1 MATPA
6 DVISLLQTYDSIGQ
20 TELQQALS
28 IISQIQAID
37 PSASDATSQLTALQ
51 QQYQVLKNDPSRAA
65 AYQAYSNAYD
75 SLSSSDQAIV
85 NNDPS
90 AAVNKSLV
98 AQGTSGIYASTVA
111 SVQAA
116 IANANS
122 VPPAGG
128 NTQQM
133 SGTVNDDSADA
144 ATNPTGAPQQPNNPA
159 PPASGGSSSVPQ
171 NPNASTPVTNTNGTN
186 SVVQTS
192 KKTVANSTPG
202 RRLKNPLGYLSSY
215 TYQITL
221 YMITP
226 DAYDAFVTSGRTN
239 INILNGSN
247 ISPTGAGTGP
257 GAFII
262 AQSGGVNNKDSQ
274 RAAGFQYDYY
284 IDNLSIKQAISGKQT
299 KSATN
304 ESTINFTITEPY
316 GFSFITR
323 LRTASDA
330 IEKYSTSIGKSNPQ
344 NPTKQIFILGIRFLG
359 YDSSGNLIKPTEV
372 FDGSPL
378 DPNSSNGTLFETF
391 HDIGIT
397 AVKTKLDGRV
407 VQYAVEAAALSPG
420 AAYSTK
426 RGLIPYNITV
436 TGTTVD
442 DLISDLFTK
451 LNTISSSQKK
461 QNPPI
466 SKLANT
472 YTVTFNPGTSLIYNA
487 SIFSQAD
494 LDKSKTPTSSAKTTE
509 ESNAATEM
517 RAITN
522 TKARSITFNNDQTIL
537 GAINQII
544 AQSTYLSDA
553 LNAIYASVPEADPK
567 KGGQPTVTSTGKAEI
582 NWYNCSPEISN
593 PVWDDSIKDWT
604 YNINYII
611 SIYKTPV
618 IETPYAKGGPSYYGP
633 HKRYDYWYTGK
644 NSEIIS
650 YEQNMNNLYFN
661 YVIAGASD
669 SNSAGSGGS
678 NTGNAQPGTSTTAN
692 KSSPTTS
699 SQQDIALA
707 PNQKTNQP
715 TTGKIGDGMEAQNSY
730 ITNLY
735 DPTAYADMSMTIFG
749 DPDYLM
755 SVTESSVNTVYDQF
769 YGPGGFIINPN
780 GGQVF
785 IEIDFKEAVD
795 YSSNGVNIM
804 PANSTNGQGIA
815 GNPGTLSINDSIL
828 FFKYPQNVNVK
839 GISYMLTD
847 VTSTF
852 SNGSFKQKL
861 EGIVNTMQDS
871 EPTNTGNSRPSTSS
885 TGTASG
891 PSTNPTKSSTN
902 SGTVTD
908 PPVNNAKPQQNPPN
922 TATNTPTQSTTSK
935 GVANDDGVATS
946 SSANPMGTPPGSNY
960 VWNSTTSSWVSMS
973 SNSNKN

>member
-1 MATPA
+1 METVTYGYDNYSSNTINDTVA
-6 DVISLLQTYDSIGQ
+6 DD
-20 TELQQALS
+20 
-28 IISQIQAID
+28 D
-37 PSASDATSQLTALQ
+37 
-51 QQYQVLKNDPSRAA
+51 
-65 AYQAYSNAYD
+65 
-75 SLSSSDQAIV
+75 SSDV
-85 NNDPS
+85 
-90 AAVNKSLV
+90 
-98 AQGTSGIYASTVA
+98 T
-111 SVQAA
+111 
-116 IANANS
+116 AN
-122 VPPAGG
+122 PI
-128 NTQQM
+128 
-133 SGTVNDDSADA
+133 
-144 ATNPTGAPQQPNNPA
+144 GAPQLNNVKSPE
-159 PPASGGSSSVPQ
+159 SGSSSSAPP
-171 NPNASTPVTNTNGTN
+171 NPNASKPTIVTGGTNTVVKTPKK
-186 SVVQTS
+186 SV
-192 KKTVANSTPG
+192 KNSTPG

-226 DAYDAFVTSGRTN
+226 DAYDAFVASGRTN
-239 INILNGSN
+239 INILNGTN
-247 ISPTGAGTGP
+247 INPNAAGTGP

-262 AQSGGVNNKDSQ
+262 AQSGGINNKDSQ

-323 LRTASDA
+323 LRTAADA
-330 IEKYSTSIGKSNPQ
+330 IEQYSKSIGKSNPQ
-344 NPTKQIFILGIRFLG
+344 NPTKQIFILGIRFFG
-359 YDSSGNLIKPTEV
+359 YDSSGNLVNPNEV

-378 DPNSSNGTLFETF
+378 DPNSSNGSLFETF

-397 AVKTKLDGRV
+397 AVKTKIDGRV

-426 RGLIPYNITV
+426 RGMIPYNITV
-436 TGTTVD
+436 TGTTVGE
-442 DLISDLFTK
+442 LLFDLFTK

-466 SKLANT
+466 TKLANT
-472 YTVTFNPGTSLIYNA
+472 YTVTFNPGTELIYDA

-494 LDKSKTPTSSAKTTE
+494 LDKSKTPASSAKTTE
-509 ESNAATEM
+509 ESNAATEI

-537 GAINQII
+537 AAINQII

-553 LNAIYASVPEADPK
+553 LNVIYASVPEADPK
-567 KGGQPTVTSTGKAEI
+567 KGGQPVVTNPGKAEI

-593 PVWDDSIKDWT
+593 PQWDDSIKDWI

-611 SIYKTPV
+611 SVYKTPV
-618 IETPYAKGGPSYYGP
+618 VETPYAKGGPSYYGP
-633 HKRYDYWYTGK
+633 HKRYDYWYTGQ

-650 YEQNMNNLYFN
+650 YEQNMNNLYYN

-669 SNSAGSGGS
+669 SNNTGSGGS
-678 NTGNAQPGTSTTAN
+678 NTGNAQPTTSTTTN
-692 KSSPTTS
+692 GSSPTSS
-699 SQQDIALA
+699 SQQDIAMA

-735 DPTAYADMSMTIFG
+735 DPTAYADMSMTILG

-769 YGPGGFIINPN
+769 YGPDGFTINPN

-785 IEIDFKEAVD
+785 IEVNFKEAVD
-795 YSSNGVNIM
+795 YSTEGVNII
-804 PANSTNGQGIA
+804 PANGTNGQGII

-871 EPTNTGNSRPSTSS
+871 EPTNNGNARPSTSN
-885 TGTASG
+885 TGTVSG
-891 PSTNPTKSSTN
+891 PSTKPTKSSTN
-902 SGTVTD
+902 SGTMTD
-908 PPVNNAKPQQNPPN
+908 PPVNNTKPQQIS
-922 TATNTPTQSTTSK
+922 TNTSTSAATQAITPK
-935 GVANDDGVATS
+935 GVANDDGVTVSGSNSPAG
-946 SSANPMGTPPGSNY
+946 PPPGSNY
-960 VWNSTTSSWVSMS
+960 VWNSTTSSWVNISG
-973 SNSNKN
+973 NSDQN